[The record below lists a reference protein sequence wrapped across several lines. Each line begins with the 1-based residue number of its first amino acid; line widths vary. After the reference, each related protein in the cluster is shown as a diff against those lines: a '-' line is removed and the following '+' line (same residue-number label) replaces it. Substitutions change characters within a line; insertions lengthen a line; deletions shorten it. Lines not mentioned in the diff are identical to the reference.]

1 MKRTVE
7 VTISVDVTVD
17 EEKLNKGFIDD
28 FQLYMYPFK
37 TIEDHIKHIAECKVD
52 GIISDN
58 SIEGYGDLNDMGIV
72 ASMTGGK
79 SEIVHNHD

>member
-28 FQLYMYPFK
+28 FKKYMYPFE
-37 TIEDHIKHIAECKVD
+37 IEDHIKHIAECKVG

-58 SIEGYGDLNDMGIV
+58 SLEGYGDLSDMGIV
-72 ASMTGGK
+72 VKETGGK